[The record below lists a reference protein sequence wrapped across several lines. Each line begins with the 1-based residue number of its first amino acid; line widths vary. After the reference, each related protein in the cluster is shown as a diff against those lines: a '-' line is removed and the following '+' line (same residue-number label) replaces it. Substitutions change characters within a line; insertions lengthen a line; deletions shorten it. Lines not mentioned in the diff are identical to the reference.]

1 MTDGWCIL
9 LRMQSSSYDAL
20 LEYAGQPDLQQELS
34 AAREVFIERTGPLFE
49 SDTSFEHRLT
59 TFLEWF
65 LIDRE
70 LNGQSCKPVNLYI
83 ENELGD
89 ASADEVDLLKALSQS
104 RLELMEF
111 RRWKDGQAR
120 FRDLI
125 TKGRW
130 VLDMPEIPL
139 GLESGDIVA
148 GRVVNSRNSSYL
160 LESLTLFPRAARKLI
175 VKAAKPYRTQ
185 PPSPSKQIDFIHRLT
200 YLANRGERYS
210 HVDSREIFKVL
221 MASIAI

>member
-1 MTDGWCIL
+1 MY
-9 LRMQSSSYDAL
+9 SSSYEAL
-20 LEYAGQPDLQQELS
+20 LEYAGQPSLQEELVE
-34 AAREVFIERTGPLFE
+34 AREKFIERTGPLFE
-49 SDTSFEHRLT
+49 SDPSFEHRLT

-70 LNGQSCKPVNLYI
+70 LNGKSLRPVQHFI

-89 ASADEVDLLKALSQS
+89 ASSDELDAVKALAQS

-120 FRDLI
+120 FKDLI

-148 GRVVNSRNSSYL
+148 GRVVTSRNSTYL

-175 VKAAKPYRTQ
+175 IKAAKPYKVQ
-185 PPSPSKQIDFIHRLT
+185 PPSPSEQIDFIHRLT

-210 HVDSREIFKVL
+210 HVDSREIFKAL
-221 MASIAI
+221 MASLVA

>member
-1 MTDGWCIL
+1 MTDGWCTL
-9 LRMQSSSYDAL
+9 LKMYSSSYEAL
-20 LEYAGQPDLQQELS
+20 LEFAGQPDFQEEL
-34 AAREVFIERTGPLFE
+34 ATARELFIERTGPLFE
-49 SDTSFEHRLT
+49 SDPSFEHRLT

-65 LIDRE
+65 LIDRD
-70 LNGQSCKPVNLYI
+70 LTGQSCRPVNRYI
-83 ENELGD
+83 ETELTD
-89 ASADEVDLLKALSQS
+89 AEDHEVDIVRALSQS

-120 FRDLI
+120 FKDLI

-175 VKAAKPYRTQ
+175 IKAAKPYRGN
-185 PPSPSKQIDFIHRLT
+185 PPSPSEQIDFIHRLT
-200 YLANRGERYS
+200 YLANRGERYG
-210 HVDSREIFKVL
+210 HVDSREIFKAL
-221 MASIAI
+221 MASLIT